1 VNNKVWINNRQPQT
15 LYIAQ
20 IMLYFSA
27 ASALLF
33 GSGGVRIFESALVQ
47 ALLILLLT
55 LGAGLGAFG
64 IANEKKWGYRLG
76 AAAAI
81 APFVIRLGFWQ
92 RFGLTEALQW
102 DTLGLIFDIAI
113 LAALLHRQSA
123 EYQRIYFR

>member
-1 VNNKVWINNRQPQT
+1 VKNKVWINNRQPQT

-33 GSGGVRIFESALVQ
+33 GSGGVRIFDSAVIQ

>member
-27 ASALLF
+27 VSALLF
-33 GSGGVRIFESALVQ
+33 GSRGVVIFDSSAIR
-47 ALLILLLT
+47 LILSLLLT
-55 LGAGLGAFG
+55 LGAAAGAFG
-64 IANEKKWGYRLG
+64 IANELKWGYRLG

-81 APFVIRLGFWQ
+81 APFIIRIGIWQ
-92 RFGLTEALQW
+92 RFGLSDAIQW
-102 DTLGLIFDIAI
+102 DTLGGIFDIAI